1 MSEKII
7 DRIKKLLSLSE
18 STNENEAALAA
29 ARAAELMLKHEIKAA
44 QLCVEDAEDVD
55 TVRVDESKQIVHWKS
70 NLMAGLARSLGCMF
84 FLQKHRQAGKVTTRY
99 NVAGQPSKVDTI
111 SYMYSYLVEEIN
123 RLADFAY
130 RRRLHR
136 HHRIGMPVPSAR
148 GWKNAFRLG
157 AAATISE
164 RLEAQRK
171 ETHKAA
177 EDDGQGAALVVVKQA
192 EKAVDLYVAR
202 KYPRMGKSA
211 GATYSSGSG
220 YGAGKEAGKSV
231 GLGGTS
237 NAISSGSKQLGAG

>member
-44 QLCVEDAEDVD
+44 QLCEEEQEDVD
-55 TVRVDESKQIVHWKS
+55 TIKIDESKQIVNWKA
-70 NLMAGLARSLGCMF
+70 NLMGGLANSLGCMF
-84 FLQKHRQAGKVTTRY
+84 FLQKRRQGGKVVTRY

-111 SYMYSYLVEEIN
+111 SYMYAYLVAEIN
-123 RLADFAY
+123 RLADICY
-130 RRRLHR
+130 RRHALKCRSTR
-136 HHRIGMPVPSAR
+136 MAAPPAR
-148 GWKNAFRLG
+148 SWKNAFRLG
-157 AAATISE
+157 AAETIGA
-164 RLEAQRK
+164 RLKAQRE

-177 EDDGQGAALVVVKQA
+177 EDNGQGAALVVVKDA
-192 EKAVDLYVAR
+192 EKAVDMYVAK
-202 KYPRMGKSA
+202 KYPKMGRTA
-211 GATYSSGSG
+211 GATFSSGSG

-237 NAISSGSKQLGAG
+237 NAIGSGSKQLGAG